1 MAPPAS
7 IGLPMPF
14 PRRRDGS
21 HRSKELECSAMEPR
35 HFREAIQ
42 AAQQGDRERA
52 YHLMRQVLVEN
63 PSYVPAWV
71 WMSRLVDDSGQQR
84 ECLERA
90 LAIEPHYAPAR
101 EALESLRLR
110 EILAT
115 ARSIVVAE
123 RTQEPRKIGAYLVEQ
138 GIITSTQLRTAL
150 DEQTKCRNGGERV
163 PLGDILLR
171 RGWLSPPVLA
181 KALVQQQQD
190 NLHPQVGLPPE
201 RLGDYLVK
209 EKLLTPEQLAN
220 ALAEQARMHQ
230 RGKHLALGEIL
241 IRNHYLKPDMLARVL
256 EMQRQDFFSRYGH

>member
-1 MAPPAS
+1 M
-7 IGLPMPF
+7 
-14 PRRRDGS
+14 
-21 HRSKELECSAMEPR
+21 ELERSAMEPK

-52 YHLMRQVLVEN
+52 YQLMRQVLVEN

-71 WMSRLVDDSGQQR
+71 WMSRLVDDTKQQR

-90 LAIEPHYAPAR
+90 LALDPSYAPAR
-101 EALESLRLR
+101 EGLENLRLR
-110 EILAT
+110 EILTT

-138 GIITSTQLRTAL
+138 GIISAAQLHAAL
-150 DEQTKCRNGGERV
+150 TEQTDCRNRGERV
-163 PLGDILLR
+163 PLGDILLQ
-171 RGWLSPPVLA
+171 RGWLSPPALA

-190 NLHPQVGLPPE
+190 NLNPRVGMPPE

-209 EKLLTPEQLAN
+209 EKLLTPEQLAA
-220 ALAEQARMHQ
+220 ALAEQARLRQ

-241 IRNHYLKPDMLARVL
+241 IRNRFLKPDTLAKVL

>member
-1 MAPPAS
+1 
-7 IGLPMPF
+7 
-14 PRRRDGS
+14 
-21 HRSKELECSAMEPR
+21 MEPR
-35 HFREAIQ
+35 YFREAIQ

-71 WMSRLVDDSGQQR
+71 WMSRLVDDTTQQR

-90 LAIEPHYAPAR
+90 LALDANYAPAR
-101 EALESLRLR
+101 EGLENLRLR
-110 EILAT
+110 ELLTT
-115 ARSIVVAE
+115 ARSIIAAE

-138 GIITSTQLRTAL
+138 GIITAAQLRAAL
-150 DEQTKCRNGGERV
+150 DEQTNCRNRGERV
-163 PLGDILLR
+163 PLGDILLQ
-171 RGWLSPPVLA
+171 RGWLSPPALA

-190 NLHPQVGLPPE
+190 NLNPRVGMPPE

-209 EKLLTPEQLAN
+209 EKLLTPEQLAA
-220 ALAEQARMHQ
+220 ALAEQARLRQ

-241 IRNHYLKPDMLARVL
+241 IRNRYLKPDILAKVL